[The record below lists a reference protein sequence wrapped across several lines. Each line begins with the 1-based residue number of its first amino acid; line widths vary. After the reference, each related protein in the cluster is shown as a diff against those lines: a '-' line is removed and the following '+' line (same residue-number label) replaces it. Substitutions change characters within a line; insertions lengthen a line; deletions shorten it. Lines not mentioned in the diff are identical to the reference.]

1 MGRKV
6 AVGLQGSQVIRV
18 GYEGLNQGFDRVGGA
33 LVHGV
38 VVVEVPLHA
47 LIIAR
52 ECTPREG
59 SSPLAQLSYTQ
70 IRRPVEHF
78 LIAK

>member
-47 LIIAR
+47 SILH
-52 ECTPREG
+52 E
-59 SSPLAQLSYTQ
+59 SVPLGRAPAHLRNCPTHRYAGPWS
-70 IRRPVEHF
+70 IS
-78 LIAK
+78 